1 MHVNY
6 YELDQDMYF
15 NHFNKT
21 SGLVSKY
28 GLCISLAQLTS
39 IDNSDYNRYFPKC
52 YDLYDE
58 KQFEDFI
65 QEYKLILAWSVVER
79 FKGKMENELERRE
92 WMAYLMGIHILET

>member
-1 MHVNY
+1 
-6 YELDQDMYF
+6 MYF

-39 IDNSDYNRYFPKC
+39 VDNSDYNRYFPKC

-65 QEYKLILAWSVVER
+65 
-79 FKGKMENELERRE
+79 
-92 WMAYLMGIHILET
+92 